1 MKKSYAASIIL
12 GTVCGFM
19 AVITSPLH
27 PIACPFLIKNR
38 DHKNQPLLFSAPAPH
53 RSAGCIPS
61 DT

>member
-27 PIACPFLIKNR
+27 PIACPFLIIGYAE
-38 DHKNQPLLFSAPAPH
+38 P
-53 RSAGCIPS
+53 
-61 DT
+61 